1 MDRIQ
6 IAILYQDKDFLAVQ
20 KPAGVS
26 VHNNEDP
33 QNLLL
38 MLQQQLSVTKL
49 YPAHRLDK
57 ETSGIQLLAFNEIS
71 ARNLSSEFEK
81 RTVDKIYA
89 GVLRGEL
96 KQTQGVWN
104 QALTDKAEGRK
115 NPAGM
120 SRDRIACETQ
130 FQVLN
135 SNKFFSICQFKLI
148 TGRQH
153 QIRKHSALMNHP
165 LVGDARY
172 GDPKYNKKMADL
184 YKTDRMF
191 LHCHQ
196 IKILGQSFESPVP
209 EVFKKLIS

>member
-6 IAILYQDKDFLAVQ
+6 IAVLYQDKDFLAVQ

-49 YPAHRLDK
+49 YPVHRLDK
-57 ETSGIQLLAFNEIS
+57 ETSGIQLLALNEIS

-96 KQTQGVWN
+96 KQAQGIWN

-135 SNKFFSICQFKLI
+135 SNKFFSLCQFKLI

-196 IKILGQSFESPVP
+196 IKILGQSFESPIP
-209 EVFKKLIS
+209 EIFKKLIS

>member
-6 IAILYQDKDFLAVQ
+6 IAVLYQDKDFLAVQ

-49 YPAHRLDK
+49 YPVHRLDK
-57 ETSGIQLLAFNEIS
+57 ETSGIQLLALNEIS

-81 RTVDKIYA
+81 RTVGKIYA

-96 KQTQGVWN
+96 KQAQGIWN

-135 SNKFFSICQFKLI
+135 SNKFFSLCQFKLI

-172 GDPKYNKKMADL
+172 GDPKYNKKIADL

-196 IKILGQSFESPVP
+196 IKILGQSFESPIP